1 MYPNDKRRKMIIEY
15 IVCKNKAEA
24 EKIVNHLLK
33 KKLIACANIF
43 PINSLY
49 KWKGKLQK
57 DKEFVLLAKTQ
68 KNKLYSL
75 EKEVKGIHSYEIPCI
90 LQINAKANKEYER
103 WLKNELKK

>member
-1 MYPNDKRRKMIIEY
+1 MIITY
-15 IVCKNKAEA
+15 ITCKNKAEA
-24 EKIVNHLLK
+24 EKIANHLLK

-68 KNKLYSL
+68 KNKSLSL
-75 EKEVKGIHSYEIPCI
+75 EKEVRGIHSYEIPCI
-90 LQINAKANKEYER
+90 LQINAKANKEFGE
-103 WLKNELKK
+103 WLKNEFKK

>member
-1 MYPNDKRRKMIIEY
+1 MIIEY

-24 EKIVNHLLK
+24 EKIANNLLK
-33 KKLIACANIF
+33 KRLIACANLF

-57 DKEFVLLAKTQ
+57 DKEFVLIAKTQ
-68 KNKLYSL
+68 KNKSQSL

-90 LQINAKANKEYER
+90 LQVNVKANKEYER

>member
-1 MYPNDKRRKMIIEY
+1 MLY
-15 IVCKNKAEA
+15 VTCKDNNEA
-24 EKIVNHLLK
+24 KKIAKYLLK
-33 KKLIACANIF
+33 KKIIACANIF

-49 KWKGKLQK
+49 RWKGKLQK

-90 LQINAKANKEYER
+90 LQINAKANKVYGE

>member
-1 MYPNDKRRKMIIEY
+1 MIITY
-15 IVCKNKAEA
+15 ITCKNKAEA
-24 EKIVNHLLK
+24 EKIANHLLK

-68 KNKLYSL
+68 KNKSLSL
-75 EKEVKGIHSYEIPCI
+75 EKEVRGIHSYEIPCI
-90 LQINAKANKEYER
+90 LQINAKANKEFGE